1 MMIGRE
7 TWSVA
12 IDALR
17 ANKLR
22 AFLTML
28 GVVIG
33 SACIV
38 LVVTVSLTG
47 RRYILQQIESIGS
60 NIINAQ
66 AVHSPGAATALNY
79 EMTLSDMEAIQQGI
93 PNVSLVAGTRI
104 MDMNVVV
111 SGTEY
116 TVSLIGVT
124 KSYEEIRHL
133 VILRGRYFDDDDMAA
148 RNKVCLIT
156 DNLAKRVFGA
166 QNPIGLPIRLGELT
180 FTVVGVFR
188 ERVST
193 YGLSEIQTDSVL
205 IPFSL
210 MKYYTGDDYLRGLYV
225 QMATPD
231 DVAPGTKRVEEL
243 LLARHPPG
251 SAFEVQNLNG
261 ILNVAKQI
269 SVALTIVLL
278 VIALIALI
286 VSGIGI
292 MNIMLVTVTE
302 RTREIGVRRAIG
314 ARRTE
319 ILYQFLL
326 ESSLISGVGAV
337 LGVLAGVSIPVLVQP
352 LLPGNLRV
360 PVPWI
365 AVVVALSVSC
375 LTGAFFGY
383 LPASKAA
390 ALQPTESLRYE

>member
-166 QNPIGLPIRLGELT
+166 QNPIGLPIRLGELA

-193 YGLSEIQTDSVL
+193 Y
-205 IPFSL
+205 
-210 MKYYTGDDYLRGLYV
+210 
-225 QMATPD
+225 
-231 DVAPGTKRVEEL
+231 
-243 LLARHPPG
+243 
-251 SAFEVQNLNG
+251 
-261 ILNVAKQI
+261 
-269 SVALTIVLL
+269 
-278 VIALIALI
+278 
-286 VSGIGI
+286 
-292 MNIMLVTVTE
+292 
-302 RTREIGVRRAIG
+302 
-314 ARRTE
+314 
-319 ILYQFLL
+319 
-326 ESSLISGVGAV
+326 
-337 LGVLAGVSIPVLVQP
+337 
-352 LLPGNLRV
+352 
-360 PVPWI
+360 
-365 AVVVALSVSC
+365 
-375 LTGAFFGY
+375 
-383 LPASKAA
+383 
-390 ALQPTESLRYE
+390 